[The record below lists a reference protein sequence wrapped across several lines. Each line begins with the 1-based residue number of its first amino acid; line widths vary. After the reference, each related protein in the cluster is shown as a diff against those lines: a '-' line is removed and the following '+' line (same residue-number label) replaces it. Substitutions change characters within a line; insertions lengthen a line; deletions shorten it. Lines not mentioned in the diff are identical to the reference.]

1 MLNYGLSLYRTNA
14 VAVSSRTHTHLT
26 DHLKTS
32 TPLPKGRFTLRPEA
46 SEIWA
51 SDGLSS
57 FI

>member
-1 MLNYGLSLYRTNA
+1 MLKTNA
-14 VAVSSRTHTHLT
+14 VWHTHLT
-26 DHLKTS
+26 DHVKTS

-57 FI
+57 FV

>member
-1 MLNYGLSLYRTNA
+1 MLKTNVRGPHA
-14 VAVSSRTHTHLT
+14 DTHLT

-57 FI
+57 FV